1 MFLVD
6 TNIFL
11 EVMLGK
17 EKSSDVKDFLTGL
30 IFLPCSSVISPS
42 SQLESSISK
51 KKSSPIHQ
59 SGQRRYW
66 QKRAR
71 DSIPRSIRL
80 SKYRYILK

>member
-6 TNIFL
+6 TNILL
-11 EVMLGK
+11 EVILGK

-51 KKSSPIHQ
+51 KKIQPHSSIWSTKILAEAG
-59 SGQRRYW
+59 SG
-66 QKRAR
+66 
-71 DSIPRSIRL
+71 
-80 SKYRYILK
+80 